1 MLAPCAPLDVSRPER
16 PVALVGASRA
26 LREIRSTIAT
36 AAPTSVPVLITGE
49 TGTGKEV
56 VARTLHAMSPRA
68 HGPLVAVNC
77 AALPESLL
85 ESELFGHERGAFTGA
100 WTRRPGCFEMAHD
113 GTILLDE
120 LTAMPASLQPK
131 LLRVLEM
138 GVVRR
143 VGGTREVK
151 IDVRVLA
158 TLNTSA
164 KTAVKRGLVREDL
177 YYRLNVFSVALP
189 PLHERRDDIPLL
201 VEAFIA
207 EFNTKY
213 AKRVHGADRQTLA
226 VLSAQRWPGN
236 VRQLRNSVEW
246 AVLTC
251 EGNVI
256 TPGCLPVAMPA
267 PSDASDVA
275 PPGEAGEWLSVPVG
289 TRLQDCERELI
300 LRTVTWAKQN
310 KTRAAKTLRISA
322 KTLHDKLRRY
332 AAVTAV
338 ERRSPGDRRAT

>member
-1 MLAPCAPLDVSRPER
+1 MPTPSAPLAAPLPER
-16 PVALVGASRA
+16 SVALVGGNRA

-68 HGPLVAVNC
+68 HGPFVAVNC

-85 ESELFGHERGAFTGA
+85 ESELFGHEKGAFTGA

-120 LTAMPASLQPK
+120 LAAMPAVLQPK

-164 KTAVKRGLVREDL
+164 EAAVKRGLVREDL

-213 AKRVHGADRQTLA
+213 VKRVQGADREALGILT
-226 VLSAQRWPGN
+226 AQAWPGN

-251 EGNVI
+251 EGSVI
-256 TPGCLPVAMPA
+256 TPGCLPIVMPA
-267 PSDASDVA
+267 PPDAADVA
-275 PPGEAGEWLSVPVG
+275 ALGDAGEWLSVPVG

-300 LRTVTWAKQN
+300 LRTVRWANQN

-332 AAVTAV
+332 AAATAL
-338 ERRSPGDRRAT
+338 ERGSPG